1 MNITGS
7 QTLNEGD
14 KLELNC
20 TASPP
25 ARLMWQKRIDTGDS
39 EIVETQF
46 AISRRLINNKEVGYI
61 AQSTLIITNVVRSDS
76 ASYVCT
82 AENADV
88 SSLSTSVNHTVYI
101 KGNSVSLYQDY
112 SFILDVCSYK

>member
-7 QTLNEGD
+7 QELNEGD
-14 KLELNC
+14 KLELIC
-20 TASPP
+20 TANPP
-25 ARLMWQKRIDTGDS
+25 ARLTWQKRIDTGDS
-39 EIVETQF
+39 ETVETQF
-46 AISRRLINNKEVGYI
+46 AISRRSINKEVGYI

>member
-39 EIVETQF
+39 KTVETQF
-46 AISRRLINNKEVGYI
+46 IISRSSVSDKKVGSI
-61 AQSTLIITNVVRSDS
+61 TQSTLVITNVVRSDHG
-76 ASYVCT
+76 SYVCI
-82 AENADV
+82 AENTDSDV
-88 SSLSTSVNHTVYI
+88 NSHSASVNYTVYVN
-101 KGNSVSLYQDY
+101 GNARINAVLMK
-112 SFILDVCSYK
+112 C